1 MKISERLK
9 NAYKSGG
16 ISEIVRKLAFHQLY
30 KMNGKKILAAVEK
43 KDFEFGLCKST
54 EREFEVVV
62 SLTTYPQRFDH
73 MELCL
78 KSLISQEVKPDHII
92 VYLGSDAYNIELPN
106 SMRQFEKYGIEFRY
120 DPKRNL
126 RSHKKYFYAMQDF
139 PNAVVVTA
147 DDDIIYPSDW
157 LESLLRSYRKFPDA
171 ISARRVHLMR
181 RTEESLLL
189 PYNHWKDQYRKC
201 LIPSHSLFATG
212 NAGILYPPD
221 CLDGR
226 VFDDRTFVKL
236 CYEADDVWLK
246 CMAFLKNSKVV
257 WVPNNEVDLPEV
269 ENTLQTSL
277 SQVNVGENKNDMYL
291 KNVMEAYDIEAK
303 DFFQ

>member
-16 ISEIVRKLAFHQLY
+16 ISEIARKLTFHQIY
-30 KMNGKKILAAVEK
+30 KMNGKKIQATVEK
-43 KDFEFGLCKST
+43 KDFEFGLCKSN

-62 SLTTYPQRFDH
+62 SLTTYPQRFYH

-78 KSLISQEVKPDHII
+78 KSLILQEVKPDRII

-106 SMRQFEKYGIEFRY
+106 SMRKFEKYGIEFRY
-120 DPKRNL
+120 DLKKNL

-157 LESLLRSYRKFPDA
+157 LKSLLQSYRAFPEA
-171 ISARRVHLMR
+171 ISARRVHLMK
-181 RTEESLLL
+181 RTEESLLM

-201 LIPSHSLFATG
+201 FMPSHSLFATG
-212 NAGILYPPD
+212 NAGILYPPN
-221 CLDGR
+221 CLDSR
-226 VFDDRTFVKL
+226 VFDDDAFVKL

-246 CMAFLKNSKVV
+246 CMALLKNTKVV

-269 ENTLQTSL
+269 ENNFQTGL
-277 SQVNVGENKNDMYL
+277 SQSNVGENKNDMYL
-291 KNVMEAYDIEAK
+291 KNVMEAYDIEAN